1 MAATD
6 NLIQFNL
13 GPQHPSTHGVLRI
26 EINLITSRNPVNPT
40 NIIALVQLLEQI

>member
-1 MAATD
+1 MFSNVEVYLLQYPNFGLTVAATD

-26 EINLITSRNPVNPT
+26 V
-40 NIIALVQLLEQI
+40 A

>member
-13 GPQHPSTHGVLRI
+13 GPQHPSTHGVLSLTALQVN
-26 EINLITSRNPVNPT
+26 EISLSTPVDR
-40 NIIALVQLLEQI
+40 VHRY